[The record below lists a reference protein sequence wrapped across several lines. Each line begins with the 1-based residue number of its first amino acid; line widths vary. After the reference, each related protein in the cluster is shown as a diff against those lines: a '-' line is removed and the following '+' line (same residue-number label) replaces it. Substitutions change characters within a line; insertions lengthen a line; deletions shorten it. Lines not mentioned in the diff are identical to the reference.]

1 MWFLFLALSIKLLLL
16 SHRQISINKISK
28 FLLLITLKIKA
39 TTVDS
44 HSQVLKD
51 V

>member
-1 MWFLFLALSIKLLLL
+1 MKHWGFVFVTIN
-16 SHRQISINKISK
+16 RNKISK

>member
-1 MWFLFLALSIKLLLL
+1 MTFYFYCLLF
-16 SHRQISINKISK
+16 INKISK